1 MLHPEKTNSLY
12 KINLKKTLIKT
23 IDLHRI
29 RHKEA
34 MEKVKETL
42 NEEKSKGA
50 FSITIITGNSS
61 VLQKRIFNEI
71 LQDSSFTYY
80 IPSWNLGQIIVEYME
95 L

>member
-1 MLHPEKTNSLY
+1 M
-12 KINLKKTLIKT
+12 IKT
-23 IDLHRI
+23 IDLHGI

-34 MEKVKETL
+34 MVIVKETL
-42 NEEKSKGA
+42 AQVKEKGS
-50 FSITIITGNSS
+50 FSLTIITGNSS

-71 LQDSSFTYY
+71 LEDSVYTYY

>member
-1 MLHPEKTNSLY
+1 MLHPKKKDSLY
-12 KINLKKTLIKT
+12 KINSKKTPIKT
-23 IDLHRI
+23 IDLHFI

-34 MEKVKETL
+34 MEKVKEAL
-42 NEEKSKGA
+42 NKEKSKGA

-61 VLQKRIFNEI
+61 VLQKRIFDEI
-71 LQDSSFTYY
+71 LEDSSFTYY